1 MQSTCRHHASYY
13 CHSAHHMRLDPLW
26 ILLLYQLPQPPCT
39 PKVSGSIS
47 FEAIVMWLPKQAWVT
62 ARAEKDFS
70 KFAPILEEWVALV
83 RESSQLVDPS
93 RPAYDVALEEFE
105 KGMTS
110 ARLDEVFT
118 QVSTPA
124 TDLGISWDSR
134 VGPKIH
140 AEQPLKGC
148 CTRWQASLS
157 VTYKSCACA
166 LSAKYQPV
174 SNR

>member
-1 MQSTCRHHASYY
+1 M
-13 CHSAHHMRLDPLW
+13 
-26 ILLLYQLPQPPCT
+26 
-39 PKVSGSIS
+39 PKVSGGIF
-47 FEAIVMWLPKQAWVT
+47 FETIVTWLPKQAWVT

-110 ARLDEVFT
+110 ARLNEVFT

-124 TDLGISWDSR
+124 TDLGFSWDSR

-140 AEQPLKGC
+140 AEQTLKVC
-148 CTRWQASLS
+148 CTRWQTSLR
-157 VTYKSCACA
+157 VVYKSAGMCMCIICEISAC
-166 LSAKYQPV
+166 LIPMRCSV
-174 SNR
+174 